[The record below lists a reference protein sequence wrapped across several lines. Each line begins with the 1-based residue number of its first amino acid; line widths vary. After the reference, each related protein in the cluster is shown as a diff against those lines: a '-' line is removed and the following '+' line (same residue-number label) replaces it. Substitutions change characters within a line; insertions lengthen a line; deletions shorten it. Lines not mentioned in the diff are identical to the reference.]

1 MALSAQQPAFDIQPL
16 LRPSERVTVNLPCR
30 VRTEQLSYTV
40 AEVAVVLSRT
50 PGFEEAAWVWS
61 SSALNMIL
69 IFISIFVVLPPS
81 APSDVR
87 LIHRIPVTS
96 TFKHTLNQ
104 TPPSPNPSL
113 LHQSSRPRQSILY
126 LVSVLISW
134 MIRHHPHSPQQGS
147 QSRPSHFLFPNH
159 SRTVLHHR
167 VPTADG
173 CRP

>member
-69 IFISIFVVLPPS
+69 IFISIFVVLPPIS
-81 APSDVR
+81 SIRCPPHTSDTGH
-87 LIHRIPVTS
+87 IDFQTHPQPDS
-96 TFKHTLNQ
+96 TFPKSV
-104 TPPSPNPSL
+104 TPPSILSPTSVNPIPCICTDLLDDQTSPSL
-113 LHQSSRPRQSILY
+113 SSTRITKST
-126 LVSVLISW
+126 
-134 MIRHHPHSPQQGS
+134 
-147 QSRPSHFLFPNH
+147 FAFP
-159 SRTVLHHR
+159 L
-167 VPTADG
+167 P
-173 CRP
+173 